1 MRAHTR
7 RMLHP
12 NDFEIRLGFD
22 HIRRKL
28 TNFCLSGAGVSRVD
42 AMQFSASHADVST
55 GLKQTLEFKQIFEK
69 NENFPSAHYLDAHD
83 ILKKASL
90 EGNYL
95 DEPEFVQL
103 ANAVQ
108 TILECVNFLTRTKEV
123 YPSLFAL
130 TDAVTIDK
138 RLVHEI
144 VAVIDDQAVVKDSAS
159 PELGRIRKRLRDEQ
173 GKVRKLIDQAYRNAI
188 SQQWVPEGALPT
200 IREGRLVIPILA
212 EHKRRMKGFI
222 LDESAT
228 GQTVFM
234 EPTDALDANNE
245 IRDLEHAQ
253 KREVIRILKELTNQV
268 RWKLPELET
277 AFDFLGQLDFTRA
290 KAKLALELL
299 ADMPLLSEKPIIN
312 WMKARHP
319 VLFLT
324 RKDKREI
331 VPLDVDLL
339 ENERMLLVSGPNA
352 GGKSVCLK
360 TVGILQY
367 MLQCGLLVPASPDSQ
382 AGIFKDIFLDIG
394 DQQSI
399 ENDLSTYSSHLKNM
413 NFFLQHAGDQSLV
426 LMDELGAGTDPN
438 FGGAIAQSI
447 LHGLLTRNVWGVATT
462 HYYNLKLF
470 AENHAGIRNAAM
482 RFDENRLIPLYILEI
497 GKPGSSFAL
506 EIAEKTGLPEQTLQE
521 AKTLVG
527 KELMGFESLVRTLEK
542 EKAELSERVAKLEKQ
557 ERELKTL
564 LSKYDSLTS
573 ELESK
578 KKEIINNAKVE
589 ANQLL
594 RDTNK
599 EIEKT
604 IRHIRENQAER
615 KETMKV
621 RKNLQELSKKVEHQP
636 VIKKDRAVAG
646 VINVNDRVRIIGQDG
661 SGVVL
666 SLKGKNA
673 TVQFGDLKS
682 TVAVTRLE
690 KLGGKAIVETYRK
703 PISAVIRLHEK
714 QAQFNP
720 TLDIRGKRV
729 EEVVPVLEQFLD
741 HAILL
746 GHGEIKILHG
756 KGEGVLRKVV
766 REHLKRYKQVASAAD
781 EHVDRGGDGI
791 TVVVLR

>member
-1 MRAHTR
+1 
-7 RMLHP
+7 MLHP

-22 HIRRKL
+22 HVRRKL
-28 TNFCLSGAGVSRVD
+28 TNFCLSGAGEARVTK
-42 AMQFSASHADVST
+42 MYFSSNYAEVLRW
-55 GLKQTLEFKQIFEK
+55 LKQAREFKQIFEK
-69 NENFPSAHYLDAHD
+69 GENFPSDHYLDAD
-83 ILKKASL
+83 EILKKSSL

-95 DEPEFVQL
+95 DEHEFLQL
-103 ANAVQ
+103 AYSLQ
-108 TILECVNFLTRTKEV
+108 TIQECKNFLIKEKEV
-123 YPSLFAL
+123 YPSLFVLTEAVAL
-130 TDAVTIDK
+130 DRKLAA
-138 RLVHEI
+138 EI
-144 VAVIDDQAVVKDSAS
+144 LIIIDDHAQVKDSAS
-159 PELGRIRKRLRDEQ
+159 QELSRIRKRLRDEQ
-173 GKVRKLIDQAYRNAI
+173 GKIRKLIDHAYRYAI
-188 SQQWVPEGALPT
+188 EQQWVPEGALPT

-234 EPTDALDANNE
+234 EPTEALDANNE
-245 IRDLEHAQ
+245 LRDLEHAQ
-253 KREVIRILKELTNQV
+253 KREVIRILKELTG
-268 RWKLPELET
+268 KLRMQLHELKL
-277 AFDFLGQLDFTRA
+277 AFDFLGQLDFIRA
-290 KAKLALELL
+290 KAKLSLELL
-299 ADMPLLSEKPIIN
+299 ADMPHVSEKPVIGWI
-312 WMKARHP
+312 KARHP

-324 RKDKREI
+324 LKGKRDI
-331 VPLDVDLL
+331 VPLDVDLS

-360 TVGILQY
+360 TVGVLQY

-382 AGIFKDIFLDIG
+382 AGIFHDIFIDIG

-413 NFFLQHAGDQSLV
+413 SFFLRHADDRSLV

-438 FGGAIAQSI
+438 FGGAIAESI
-447 LHGLLTRNVWGVATT
+447 LHGLLMRKSWGVATT

-470 AENHAGIRNAAM
+470 AENHPGIRNAAM
-482 RFDENRLIPLYILEI
+482 RFDEAKLIPLYILDI

-506 EIAEKTGLPEQTLQE
+506 EIAEQTGLPDQTLQE
-521 AKTLVG
+521 AKQLVG

-542 EKAELSERVAKLEKQ
+542 EKNELSERVAGLEKQ
-557 ERELKTL
+557 ERELKAL
-564 LSKYDSLTS
+564 LAKYDSLTS

-578 KKEIINNAKVE
+578 KKAIIDKAKLE
-589 ANQLL
+589 ANALL
-594 RDTNK
+594 RETNK

-615 KETMKV
+615 KETLKV

-636 VIKKDRAVAG
+636 LVRKEKAMPGTIQAG
-646 VINVNDRVRIIGQDG
+646 DRVRIIGQDS
-661 SGVVL
+661 SGIVL
-666 SLKGKNA
+666 TVKGKNA

-682 TVAVTRLE
+682 TVAITRLE
-690 KLGGKAIVETYRK
+690 KLGGKGVVEVSRK
-703 PISAVIRLHEK
+703 SIPTGIKLHEK
-714 QAQFNP
+714 QAQFNS

-729 EEVVPVLEQFLD
+729 EEVIPVLEQYLD
-741 HAILL
+741 NAILL

-766 REHLKRYKQVASAAD
+766 RDHLKRYRQVASVAD

-791 TVVVLR
+791 TVVVLK

>member
-1 MRAHTR
+1 
-7 RMLHP
+7 MLHP
-12 NDFEIRLGFD
+12 IDFEVRLGFD

-28 TNFCLSGAGVSRVD
+28 TNFCLSGAGITRV
-42 AMQFSASHADVST
+42 AEMQFSADYTEVLT
-55 GLKQTLEFKQIFEK
+55 WLEQTREFKQIFEK
-69 NENFPSAHYLDAHD
+69 GENFPSNHYLDARE
-83 ILKKASL
+83 ILKKSSV

-95 DEPEFVQL
+95 DESEFLQL
-103 ANAVQ
+103 AYSLQ
-108 TILECVNFLTRTKEV
+108 TIVECKTFLIKSKEF
-123 YPSLFAL
+123 YPTLFVL
-130 TDAVTIDK
+130 TEQVTLDK
-138 RLVHEI
+138 RLVNEI
-144 VAVIDDQAVVKDSAS
+144 FAVIDDNAQVKDSAS
-159 PELGRIRKRLRDEQ
+159 QELSLIRKRLRDEQ
-173 GKVRKLIDQAYRNAI
+173 GKVRKLIDQAYRHAI
-188 SQQWVPEGALPT
+188 GQQWVPEGALPT

-253 KREVIRILKELTNQV
+253 KREVIRILKELTNQL
-268 RWKLPELET
+268 RLNLNELKA
-277 AFDFLGQLDFTRA
+277 AFNFLGQLDFIRA
-290 KAKLALELL
+290 KAKLSLELL
-299 ADMPLLSEKPIIN
+299 ADLPMVSDKPVIRWIN
-312 WMKARHP
+312 ARHP
-319 VLFLT
+319 VLFMTL
-324 RKDKREI
+324 RGKREV
-331 VPLDVDLL
+331 VPLDVDLS

-382 AGIFKDIFLDIG
+382 AGIFSDIFIDIG

-438 FGGAIAQSI
+438 FGGAIAESI
-447 LHGLLTRNVWGVATT
+447 LHGLLTRKVWGVATT

-482 RFDENRLIPLYILEI
+482 RFDENKLIPLYVLDI

-521 AKTLVG
+521 AKELVG

-542 EKAELSERVAKLEKQ
+542 EKNDLSERVVSLEKQ
-557 ERELKTL
+557 ERELKSL

-573 ELESK
+573 ELESR
-578 KKEIINNAKVE
+578 KKEIIDKAKVQ
-589 ANQLL
+589 ANALL
-594 RDTNK
+594 RETNK

-615 KETMKV
+615 KETLKV
-621 RKNLQELSKKVEHQP
+621 RNNLKELSKKVEHQP
-636 VIKKDRAVAG
+636 LIKKEKAVAG
-646 VINVNDRVRIIGQDG
+646 SVNVGDRVSIIGQDS

-666 SLKGKNA
+666 TVKGKNA

-690 KLGGKAIVETYRK
+690 KLDGKAAVEVPRK
-703 PISAVIRLHEK
+703 SISTGIRLHEK

-720 TLDIRGKRV
+720 TLDIRGRRV
-729 EEVVPVLEQFLD
+729 EEVIPELEQFLD
-741 HAILL
+741 NAILL

-766 REHLKRYKQVASAAD
+766 REQLRKYKQVASAGD

-791 TVVVLR
+791 TVVVLK